1 MRRLPIPLLIAAL
14 VATTAILVTLNVS
27 VNPIPLYAEPN
38 FTTVVPAGS
47 YAVWKGA
54 ANEFTVTSNATG
66 KVYVVNGP
74 YVMFYAPNG
83 LPINQTVVVDRL
95 YIFGTKNLVGALIRV
110 SADYGFIYKLKDVG
124 NNVYVTD
131 VLNTTECNTLT
142 WVVSEHLP
150 PVSTFCYTGSYV
162 ANSTGFYITY
172 SDYIGVKLTWKWD
185 YSASFNIGPS
195 GVTIRGVAGGANVA
209 GYPLAW
215 RYISAL
221 VIQPNANA
229 RITIYVK

>member
-1 MRRLPIPLLIAAL
+1 
-14 VATTAILVTLNVS
+14 
-27 VNPIPLYAEPN
+27 VNPIPIYAEPN
-38 FTTVVPAGS
+38 ITTVVPAGS
-47 YAVWKGA
+47 YVVWKGA

-83 LPINQTVVVDRL
+83 LPVNQTVIADRL

-110 SADYGFIYKLKDVG
+110 SADYGFIYKLKNVG
-124 NNVYVTD
+124 NSVYVTD
-131 VLNTTECNTLT
+131 ALNTTECGTLIQ
-142 WVVSEHLP
+142 VVNAHLP
-150 PVSTFCYTGSYV
+150 SILTYCYTGSYV
-162 ANSTGFYITY
+162 ANSTGFYVTY
-172 SDYIGVKLTWKWD
+172 SDNLGVKQTWRWN
-185 YSASFNIGPS
+185 YGASFNMDPN

-209 GYPLAW
+209 GYPVAW

-221 VIQPNANA
+221 VIQPDANA